1 MFFSFPNSFI
11 SLSTFT
17 FNLKTYIYC
26 ISTCSHATL
35 FLHSEPDPHH
45 TDSGGA
51 PFPCCGWRYRGGCGE
66 EQKASVPTA
75 SHPGAQPHIWG
86 LWVLQHSQ
94 PHWTGLGGWDLH
106 SDTKSDLSKIWKK
119 TLMLCVIVSLLMWE
133 TYSWGRLS
141 LCTSQKQIWWTA
153 QKMLNLVIMSALVC
167 QGTRDVLIL
176 ETPLLLDCIICNA
189 AAPSHYSTAMFL
201 AWGNHTNILHCLR
214 WVTQATANSL
224 RGSFSH
230 RRKINHVHHLD
241 LLDHL
246 S

>member
-1 MFFSFPNSFI
+1 MLRMEVLGWLWGRAESE
-11 SLSTFT
+11 
-17 FNLKTYIYC
+17 
-26 ISTCSHATL
+26 CSHSLTPRSPTPYLRLMGTAT
-35 FLHSEPDPHH
+35 F
-45 TDSGGA
+45 
-51 PFPCCGWRYRGGCGE
+51 
-66 EQKASVPTA
+66 PTA
-75 SHPGAQPHIWG
+75 LNRPGRVRPAQWH
-86 LWVLQHSQ
+86 
-94 PHWTGLGGWDLH
+94 
-106 SDTKSDLSKIWKK
+106 KIWFKQNLKK
-119 TLMLCVIVSLLMWE
+119 TLMLCVIVSLVMWE
-133 TYSWGRLS
+133 TYCWGRLS

-176 ETPLLLDCIICNA
+176 ETSLLLDCIICNA
-189 AAPSHYSTAMFL
+189 AAPSHYSTALFL
-201 AWGNHTNILHCLR
+201 AWGNYTNILHCLR